1 MGMKATSAVL
11 IIAILLITAFSG
23 CMEKK
28 PTKSGSI
35 KDNTTFNT
43 TGNLTVR
50 YLDVG
55 QGDSELLQFNGKNML
70 IDGGEV
76 DQGSRVVSYLR
87 SYGVSSLDLVV
98 ATHPHSD
105 HIGGLA
111 AVLRVFP
118 VKNFLDSGQT
128 YSSQTYENLL
138 KLVDQKNINY
148 TVAVRGQKVNFDPGL
163 QIMILNPPQGMVD
176 DNVNDNSV
184 VLKIT
189 YGEISFLFMG
199 DAEVS
204 AEKSMLSSGLDL
216 HADVLKA
223 GHHGSSTSSSPEFIK
238 AVDPDIKIIEV
249 GANNDYHHPAPK
261 TLNTLMQIGAHIEKS
276 AVYRTDLSGTI
287 DITTDGRSY
296 YVTTEKG
303 SGQSSPASQMN
314 QVAQTIQANH
324 TSQRGQETPVSQ
336 LSQISTGSQ
345 VSQPIS
351 MQSSMTQPN
360 ATYSVAI
367 TAAQFDAPGDD
378 RKNLNGEWVQITNS
392 GDSPVDMTGWI
403 LDSSG
408 ERLYTFPGFSLASEA
423 SVKVFTGQGV
433 DSASEL
439 YIGMRSPVW
448 NNKGDTAT
456 LKDATGH
463 IVSQRSG

>member
-1 MGMKATSAVL
+1 MGRKASAAVL
-11 IIAILLITAFSG
+11 IIAILLAIAFAG

-28 PTKSGSI
+28 PAKNDST
-35 KDNTTFNT
+35 NNARFNT
-43 TGNLTVR
+43 TGNLTVH

-55 QGDSELLQFNGKNML
+55 QGDSELIQFVGKNIL

-105 HIGGLA
+105 HIGGLVT
-111 AVLRVFP
+111 VLKTFP

-148 TVAVRGQKVNFDPGL
+148 TVAVRGQKISLDPQL
-163 QIMILNPPQGMVD
+163 QITVLNPPAQPVD

-199 DAEVS
+199 DAETP
-204 AEKSMLSSGLDL
+204 AEKSMLASGLDL
-216 HADVLKA
+216 HADILKA

-261 TLNTLMQIGAHIEKS
+261 TLNTLMQIGAHIQKS

-296 YVTTEKG
+296 YITTEKG
-303 SGQSSPASQMN
+303 SGQSSQMN
-314 QVAQTIQANH
+314 HLTQTAQANQ
-324 TSQRGQETPVSQ
+324 TKQLVRASPV
-336 LSQISTGSQ
+336 SQISTGSQ
-345 VSQPIS
+345 VNQPVS
-351 MQSSMTQPN
+351 MQSSMAQPN

-367 TAAQFDAPGDD
+367 TATQFDAPGDD
-378 RKNLNGEWVQITNS
+378 RKNLNGEWVEIANS
-392 GDSPVDMTGWI
+392 GNSPVDMANWI

-408 ERLYTFPGFSLASEA
+408 ERVYTFPEFSLASGA
-423 SVKVFTGQGV
+423 SAKVFTGKGV